1 MASATLEFTQYAIVE
16 YLTINPELAI
26 DGDDGT
32 RAEIQDRTNDGSS
45 VAYAGLTVP
54 ADYGSADS
62 AEIDLL
68 WKFAGPP
75 GRTVQFAR
83 VYSREATSGG
93 WTLRYDGAGLLPG
106 YTVLDDILVSIPIT
120 NPEALQVLV
129 ETWTGAGGGV
139 PDPPPHFEW
148 TPMP

>member
-1 MASATLEFTQYAIVE
+1 MASATLEFTTWAIVE
-16 YLTINPELAI
+16 YITINPELAI

-32 RAEIQDRTNDGSS
+32 RAEIRDRTNDGSS
-45 VAYAGLTVP
+45 VAYAGLSVP

-68 WKFAGPP
+68 WRFAGPP
-75 GRTVQFAR
+75 GRTIQYAR

-93 WTLRYDGAGLLPG
+93 WTLRYNGSGLLPG

-129 ETWTGAGGGV
+129 ETYTATGGGG
-139 PDPPPHFEW
+139 DPPPPPDFVWE
-148 TPMP
+148 P